1 MRTFIASVAV
11 LAALAGYPAFAE
23 EAASELPTRIVIDQ
37 TTKTFTFI
45 IDNKPVALLDQ
56 EGLHV
61 RGGIVYGGT
70 LTDAGTSQFDEK
82 VGRLTQ
88 EVAHD

>member
-1 MRTFIASVAV
+1 MRSFIASVAV
-11 LAALAGYPAFAE
+11 FVALSGYPALAE
-23 EAASELPTRIVIDQ
+23 ESASQEPTRIEIDQ

-70 LTDAGTSQFDEK
+70 LTDAGTSHFDEK
-82 VGRLTQ
+82 VGRLAQ